1 MLELMKAGQL
11 PGDPTSSV
19 NTILDLLS
27 PSATRDYVEQTQ
39 PFLPTQLGQTVGAL
53 PEEAM
58 TFGRQALGLE
68 TSPGQELEYQAALAK
83 AEPDYMNAVTRQG
96 ELEVSKREVGVKEA
110 TERRNREEFER
121 WSTGTPQEQ
130 HAMLQTSIGMM
141 AMYGMGPNGQKVD
154 EATRKKAEQLY
165 LRQREHPEMLPLLSQ
180 LLRQGDETSLR
191 TFAQLSG
198 LPVEVYN
205 PWFGGP
211 RLQLREGVT
220 DEEGAMLYFQQ
231 GMEEVLRAEEEAR
244 GLQ

>member
-1 MLELMKAGQL
+1 
-11 PGDPTSSV
+11 
-19 NTILDLLS
+19 
-27 PSATRDYVEQTQ
+27 
-39 PFLPTQLGQTVGAL
+39 
-53 PEEAM
+53 M

-180 LLRQGDETSLR
+180 LLRQGDETSLS